1 LSQLVADCPRCL
13 AQRIGF
19 EVVSSV
25 AVARE
30 HDWQVHWEAFCQC
43 GHCRKTTVFCLKQ
56 LKPGYSA
63 VLLREGSLAGVRG
76 AINEYVGI
84 KGFISAKDKATILPP
99 EHLPENIQTAFVEG
113 TKCMAISCFNAAG
126 TMFRLC
132 LDRAT
137 KSLLPA
143 EDVNGLNN
151 KIRRSLGF
159 RMIWLFDNNV
169 LPRALED
176 LAMCVK
182 EDGNDGAHEG
192 TLDSADAEDLLD
204 FTVAVLERLY
214 TEPER
219 LRLAAAR
226 RAERRQSAAE

>member
-1 LSQLVADCPRCL
+1 MSQLVADCPRCG
-13 AQRIGF
+13 AKRMSF
-19 EVVSSV
+19 DVFSAVVTETI
-25 AVARE
+25 ANWE
-30 HDWQVHWEAFCQC
+30 HHWEAFCVC
-43 GHCRKTTVFCLKQ
+43 RHCKRTAIFKLRLVKFQHKNLGEI
-56 LKPGYSA
+56 PGA
-63 VLLREGSLAGVRG
+63 LVGVQG
-76 AINEYVGI
+76 AINEFVNVDGYL
-84 KGFISAKDKATILPP
+84 SLKDAAALSPP
-99 EHLPENIQTAFVEG
+99 EHLPREVLAAFKEG
-113 TKCMAISCFNAAG
+113 ATCMAVGCYNAGG

-143 EDVNGLNN
+143 ENVNGLNN
-151 KIRRSLGF
+151 AIRRSLGF
-159 RMIWLFDNNV
+159 RMIWLFDNNL

-176 LAMCVK
+176 LAACVK

-192 TLDSADAEDLLD
+192 TLDKADAEDLLD

-226 RAERRQSAAE
+226 RADRRQGPAK

>member
-1 LSQLVADCPRCL
+1 MSQLVADCPRCGAKRMTL
-13 AQRIGF
+13 DVFSA
-19 EVVSSV
+19 VVTDTV
-25 AVARE
+25 AE
-30 HDWQVHWEAFCQC
+30 WQHHWEAFCVC
-43 GHCRKTTVFCLKQ
+43 RHCTRTTVFKLRLTQYQHKD
-56 LKPGYSA
+56 LGRVPGGL
-63 VLLREGSLAGVRG
+63 VGVQG
-76 AINEYVGI
+76 AINQFVNVDGY
-84 KGFISAKDKATILPP
+84 ISLKDAATAPPP
-99 EHLPENIQTAFVEG
+99 EHLPNHVLAAFKEG
-113 TKCMAISCFNAAG
+113 AKCMAVGCFNAGG

-159 RMIWLFDNNV
+159 RMTWLLDNNL

-176 LAMCVK
+176 LAACVK

-192 TLDSADAEDLLD
+192 TLSKGDAEDLLD

-226 RAERRQSAAE
+226 RAERRQGA